1 MCNVYYKKI
10 KVFLPICKP
19 IVKHLKNYT
28 FRGTI
33 QQLVTGVP
41 FIMYTGSCTVP
52 FKANIYI
59 YALHLKVHIFSF
71 LSFSV
76 LALPRNRTH
85 DLGVASANALLS

>member
-33 QQLVTGVP
+33 QQLVTG
-41 FIMYTGSCTVP
+41 T
-52 FKANIYI
+52 
-59 YALHLKVHIFSF
+59 
-71 LSFSV
+71 
-76 LALPRNRTH
+76 
-85 DLGVASANALLS
+85 VASVVHLVYPL